1 VRCHRLIGVRRC
13 RRQCGVAT
21 ALLACVAAVASAAS
35 PPPYWRALLPSP
47 VRRRHGLIGG
57 RRCRRQCGVA
67 TALLACVAAVASAA
81 SPRPYWRASL
91 PSPVRRRHSLIGVR
105 RCRRQ
110 CGVAAQCVGRP
121 GAPRHVTRPP
131 PLPVRSHRDSHAPRH
146 VTTGA
151 GPRRHARQ
159 RGAPRRTGPTPR
171 TCARRP
177 SSGPTPQ
184 NGRMGGGCPKRL
196 HADAA
201 RLRRLCGRISASTA
215 AHSGDALAQS
225 TPCDGP
231 EPWMSWRRSRG
242 WRQARQM
249 ERGEGGGRDKW
260 RGKHLAG
267 TVKTV
272 PRTLRVDTHFAAHF
286 ACCARAAYSR
296 AREGVGRRPPSLV
309 PRVCPVPHLVCALCH
324 TSCMP
329 CAP

>member
-1 VRCHRLIGVRRC
+1 VTVRRQPPSALPPPYWRASLPSPVRRRHRLIGVRRC

-35 PPPYWRALLPSP
+35 PPPYWRASLPSP
-47 VRRRHGLIGG
+47 VRRRHG
-57 RRCRRQCGVA
+57 
-67 TALLACVAAVASAA
+67 
-81 SPRPYWRASL
+81 
-91 PSPVRRRHSLIGVR
+91 LIGVR

-272 PRTLRVDTHFAAHF
+272 AAHSARRHPLCRPLCVLCARSLFTCKRGGRAAASKPRTSCVP
-286 ACCARAAYSR
+286 CAT
-296 AREGVGRRPPSLV
+296 
-309 PRVCPVPHLVCALCH
+309 PRVCRVCALTATRASDQGACR
-324 TSCMP
+324 TCLGLVLVWP
-329 CAP
+329 